1 MAQKNSDKFEQLGTK
16 IHPAMAEVLNAVC
29 DSLGVDIY
37 HLLQWFAYT
46 LIRAAA
52 PMHRLDPRIQ
62 KLMTMMESDAGWQ
75 KAFNLASREQLNIAQ
90 CILIVEQKNHKGF
103 GAVMIERPFMG
114 DATQTECVDNILE
127 TVVEVTMPGVYR
139 RLREMGASMECT
151 NLMDVLL
158 TLLDA
163 QEIVK
168 LSDDI
173 KHEGPQYGD
182 RAENGRPYAYGKKT
196 KSVHHRTPDS
206 FANAQTT
213 IRFNDEDRELADE
226 EANGWHDRD
235 LGEEID
241 DRVGSRPFGY
251 ES

>member
-1 MAQKNSDKFEQLGTK
+1 MAKNKDERFEQLGTK
-16 IHPAMAEVLNAVC
+16 IDPSMAEVLNACC
-29 DSLGVDIY
+29 DAMGVDVY
-37 HLLQWFAYT
+37 HLLQWFAYVVVKASSD
-46 LIRAAA
+46 LHA
-52 PMHRLDPRIQ
+52 LDPRIQ
-62 KLMTMMESDAGWQ
+62 KLMTMLDRDAGWQ
-75 KAFNLASREQLNIAQ
+75 NAFNLCNPDRLKIAQ
-90 CILIVEQKNHKGF
+90 VVLILEQENHKGF
-103 GAVMIERPFMG
+103 GAVMVDKPFFNE
-114 DATQTECVDNILE
+114 ARQTECVDDILE

-163 QEIVK
+163 QELVK

-241 DRVGSRPFGY
+241 YRVGSRPFGY

>member
-1 MAQKNSDKFEQLGTK
+1 MEQKNHNQYDVLGTK
-16 IHPAMAEVLNAVC
+16 VHPAMGEVLNAVC

-52 PMHRLDPRIQ
+52 PMHNLDPRIQ
-62 KLMTMMESDAGWQ
+62 KLMAMMESDAGWQ
-75 KAFNLASREQLNIAQ
+75 KAFNIAARDKMNIAQ
-90 CILIVEQKNHKGF
+90 CILILEQKHHKGF
-103 GAVMIERPFMG
+103 GAVMIDKPWMG
-114 DATQTECVDNILE
+114 EARQTECVDDILE

-139 RLREMGASMECT
+139 RLREMGASMGCT

-163 QEIVK
+163 QDLIR

-173 KHEGPQYGD
+173 KQEGPQIGD

-206 FANAQTT
+206 YANSQTT
-213 IRFNDEDRELADE
+213 IHFGDDDRELADE
-226 EANGWHDRD
+226 EALGYNRD
-235 LGEEID
+235 LGNEAD
-241 DRVGSRPFGY
+241 NRLGCKPFGY